1 MMLFRHADKVT
12 QQETHR
18 NHHELRSRI
27 RRISRGHADAEATRQ
42 PGGGPGPSPNAA
54 ALPALP
60 LELQFMIL
68 NHLDLPETVRLRQVC
83 RSYRHVITPDV
94 LQKQFSSYGQHDAV
108 LQGCCSECLTTPGLG
123 RLILD
128 VTRDHDAWRSICF
141 RCWRVKLTP
150 DYQRKHGPL
159 LELANGEYGYIC
171 HFCAWPVC
179 GGGNSEGSQELLH
192 GPCRIK
198 RLLATV
204 TWFVMAIIQVG
215 LGVLALV
222 LAVTMYKE
230 VPSVLIPTTID
241 FGLSVVALTLFII
254 RTCAHD
260 EQKYTYALA
269 AELMM
274 TIVRIPPVC
283 YTARETIQT
292 TAVGPMPRFALG
304 IFLLN
309 LVFRFVDTVGYT
321 LLYFGYDPRKMF
333 LAGLSWKQQAFYTS
347 ATFIVWCAFIPN

>member
-1 MMLFRHADKVT
+1 MILFRHADKVAR
-12 QQETHR
+12 EENSRSHG
-18 NHHELRSRI
+18 HELRSRI
-27 RRISRGHADAEATRQ
+27 RRISRSHADAPAAQ
-42 PGGGPGPSPNAA
+42 SPNTGSG
-54 ALPALP
+54 LPALP
-60 LELQFMIL
+60 LELQYMIL
-68 NHLDLPETVRLRQVC
+68 NHLDLSETVRLRQVC
-83 RSYRHVITPDV
+83 RFYRHMITPDV
-94 LQKQFSSYGQHDAV
+94 LSKQFSSYGQYDAV

-128 VTRDHDAWRSICF
+128 VTREHDAWRSICF

-179 GGGNSEGSQELLH
+179 GGNSEGNQELLH
-192 GPCRIK
+192 GPCRVK

-222 LAVTMYKE
+222 LAVTMYRK
-230 VPSVLIPTTID
+230 VSTVLIPTTID

-309 LVFRFVDTVGYT
+309 LIFRFVDTIGYT

-333 LAGLSWKQQAFYTS
+333 LAGLSWQQQTLYTT